1 MWISKDEWEQL
12 QFELETERDR
22 RYDLED
28 KYYTISSQRA
38 KAMKAM
44 LDEARELKKENAALK
59 LQLEKYKKL
68 YADELQK
75 RLELAEKVREM
86 EGK

>member
-1 MWISKDEWEQL
+1 MWIKKDKWEQL
-12 QFELETERDR
+12 QFELETERHR

-28 KYYTISSQRA
+28 RYYTISSQRA
-38 KAMKAM
+38 KAM

-59 LQLEKYKKL
+59 LLVEKHKKL

>member
-1 MWISKDEWEQL
+1 MWISKSKWEQL
-12 QFELETERDR
+12 QFELESERDR

-28 KYYTISSQRA
+28 RYYTISSQRA
-38 KAMKAM
+38 KIM

-59 LQLEKYKKL
+59 SQLEKYKKL

>member
-1 MWISKDEWEQL
+1 
-12 QFELETERDR
+12 
-22 RYDLED
+22 
-28 KYYTISSQRA
+28 
-38 KAMKAM
+38 M

-59 LQLEKYKKL
+59 LLVEKHKKL

>member
-1 MWISKDEWEQL
+1 
-12 QFELETERDR
+12 
-22 RYDLED
+22 
-28 KYYTISSQRA
+28 
-38 KAMKAM
+38 M
-44 LDEARELKKENAALK
+44 LDEARELKKENEALK

-86 EGK
+86 EGKE